1 MKWEEALW
9 AELEAQSDIQQIITA
24 AEWINHLTQ
33 KVLPDLGGHRRRKI
47 LEVLAQPEMD
57 ATRLAESIGA
67 RRTTISRLAEEGRAA
82 AREERERVA

>member
-9 AELEAQSDIQQIITA
+9 AELDALPDTQQIITA
-24 AEWINHLTQ
+24 GEWITHLTQ
-33 KVLPDLGGHRRRKI
+33 KILPELGKHRREKV

-67 RRTTISRLAEEGRAA
+67 RRNTITRLAEEGRAM
-82 AREERERVA
+82 AREERERV

>member
-9 AELEAQSDIQQIITA
+9 TELEAQSDIQQIILA
-24 AEWINHLTQ
+24 AEWITHLTQ
-33 KVLPDLGGHRRRKI
+33 KVLPELGGHRRRKI

-67 RRTTISRLAEEGRAA
+67 RRTTISRLAEEGRAM
-82 AREERERVA
+82 AREEKERVA